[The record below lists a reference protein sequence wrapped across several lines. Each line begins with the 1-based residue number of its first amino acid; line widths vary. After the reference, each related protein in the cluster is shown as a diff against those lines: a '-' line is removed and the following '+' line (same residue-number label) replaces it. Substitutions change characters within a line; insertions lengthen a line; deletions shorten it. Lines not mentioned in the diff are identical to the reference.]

1 MVAAIQDNSKNQTN
15 QRAYFFQ
22 TGVSASFFLSRFLL
36 GRPPSPKT
44 FPVGV
49 TSFTVLKLVV
59 CLMFPDLSHS
69 LRSSVVS
76 VITVPGVRSKYQ

>member
-15 QRAYFFQ
+15 QRTYFFQ
-22 TGVSASFFLSRFLL
+22 TGISASFFLSRFLL
-36 GRPPSPKT
+36 GFPPSKT